1 MKNYQALYNPPEN
14 SDNLAKA
21 KKKVVLL
28 QAKSSRLWED
38 TVNLMHH
45 LRQKWQSLPFK
56 KKSH

>member
-28 QAKSSRLWED
+28 QAKSSRL
-38 TVNLMHH
+38 
-45 LRQKWQSLPFK
+45 
-56 KKSH
+56 